1 MVFCTNKVVLNVA
14 MTTLDPNWKHRGSG
28 ATKTVVLRTA
38 GVKKIAAWGGCNAH
52 LLRCMVK
59 LH

>member
-1 MVFCTNKVVLNVA
+1 MVVCTNEVVLNVA

-28 ATKTVVLRTA
+28 EKEMEAVRRT
-38 GVKKIAAWGGCNAH
+38 GMKEIAVWGGCNAH
-52 LLRCMVK
+52 LLLCMVK

>member
-1 MVFCTNKVVLNVA
+1 MDGSTNKVVLNVA

-28 ATKTVVLRTA
+28 ETKMEVVKTS
-38 GVKKIAAWGGCNAH
+38 GMKEIAVWGECNAH
-52 LLRCMVK
+52 LLLYMVK